1 MCTVLLSADP
11 TYEKKKPNILRVF
24 NLRNTLDH
32 HDLYQG
38 HLGSLSKRPE
48 TCARIRHCTWL
59 GLAGG
64 GQRLPSLYRRNES
77 RSAKHAKKNAWTT
90 KSIFFTMVAEIRQP
104 EVRPHKSVGGA
115 QLQKSWYLICSSG
128 ARSTINWSWVDH
140 FIRMKIKSNKILHV
154 IDLSMGPSLVER
166 KFAFPFTLMKD
177 INVE

>member
-77 RSAKHAKKNAWTT
+77 RSAKHAKKKMHEPRSPFSLLWSL
-90 KSIFFTMVAEIRQP
+90 KSGNLR
-104 EVRPHKSVGGA
+104 
-115 QLQKSWYLICSSG
+115 SG
-128 ARSTINWSWVDH
+128 PIN
-140 FIRMKIKSNKILHV
+140 L
-154 IDLSMGPSLVER
+154 LVEPNY
-166 KFAFPFTLMKD
+166 KNHGTSFVQ
-177 INVE
+177 VELDLPSIGLE

>member
-1 MCTVLLSADP
+1 MIFTKAIWGPCLKGLKHVHGSVIARGWDWQVVDRDYPLCTDETKAEVQ
-11 TYEKKKPNILRVF
+11 
-24 NLRNTLDH
+24 NT
-32 HDLYQG
+32 Q
-38 HLGSLSKRPE
+38 
-48 TCARIRHCTWL
+48 
-59 GLAGG
+59 
-64 GQRLPSLYRRNES
+64 
-77 RSAKHAKKNAWTT
+77 KKNAWTT